1 MRYNNNIIGK
11 ASAKGLSRLANSAYI
26 ERIIPIINSV
36 SPANYNGED
45 ATVFTILGTNF
56 DQGTIVDFLDSSGNA
71 YRASTTSIIS
81 STQITAITPQ
91 PFLSADGPLDVKVT
105 ISTGE
110 TYVSPEI
117 IQTGGLPAWN
127 TPSGQLGPGLNK
139 DKQNATIQLQ
149 ATDPEGEFVSYSI
162 RSGALPTNLILDKSN
177 GLISGDIDVSISAD
191 TNYSLVV
198 GAIDTSGN
206 ITNRSFFINVLNSVA
221 SISYT
226 WQFAWSTPT
235 TGLVAFDYGRA
246 PKNFIE
252 PSESARIITPDNI
265 LAGQSLPGT
274 TNIQTLLQS
283 LPSSG
288 NITLYVTRPSQSSI
302 ATINTSYISKTD
314 KGSFWRISGAL
325 RDALTVGSPMGGNG
339 YFQLA
344 LGGQVTYMTIKYSP
358 DVGWL

>member
-1 MRYNNNIIGK
+1 MRRGNNSIIGK
-11 ASAKGLSRLANSAYI
+11 ASAKGIGHLQDSAYI

-45 ATVFTILGTNF
+45 ATVFTILGINF
-56 DQGTIVDFLDSSGNA
+56 DQGTVVDFLDSSGNA

-81 STQITAITPQ
+81 STHITAVTPQ

-117 IQTGGLPAWN
+117 IQTGGLPDWN
-127 TPSGQLGPGLNK
+127 TPSGQLGVSLNK
-139 DKQNATIQLQ
+139 DKQGAAIQLQ

-177 GLISGDIDVSISAD
+177 GLISGDIDVTISAD
-191 TNYSLVV
+191 TNYSFTA

-206 ITNRSFFINVLNSVA
+206 ITNRSFFINVLNSL
-221 SISYT
+221 SDTSYT
-226 WQFAWSTPT
+226 WRMFWNDLSAGMLGW
-235 TGLVAFDYGRA
+235 DYGRQ
-246 PKNFIE
+246 PLNFIE
-252 PSESARIITPDNI
+252 PSESARIISPENI

-274 TNIQTLLQS
+274 TNIQTSLQS

-288 NITLYVTRPSQSSI
+288 NITLYVTRPSFSTI
-302 ATINTSYISKTD
+302 TTINTSYISRSDQGT
-314 KGSFWRISGAL
+314 FWRISGPLRNAL
-325 RDALTVGSPMGGNG
+325 SADVGGNG
-339 YFQLA
+339 YFGYA
-344 LGGQVTYMTIKYSP
+344 LGGELIYMTIKYNP
-358 DVGWL
+358 DTGWV